1 MFTIAFRL
9 QVMIDDKWVTIPN
22 TLTYTEPSGEKR
34 SVSGIGTFPL
44 KMTSTFEVKMQC
56 LFIENDKTKTENLDE
71 KIKPNYVD
79 PTY

>member
-34 SVSGIGTFPL
+34 SVSGIGTFT
-44 KMTSTFEVKMQC
+44 KIKSGTFDVKMQC
-56 LFIENDKTKTENLDE
+56 LFI
-71 KIKPNYVD
+71 
-79 PTY
+79 